1 MPWPT
6 PEPGPQ
12 HSSPG
17 GGRPAAPALASL
29 TTREVERLLADGPL
43 DVIVPLGALEQHG
56 PHLPLSTDQ
65 IIAEALASEAAAR
78 AGECAVAPCLPVGVS
93 PHHLGFAGT
102 ASVAAETMAEVQA
115 DVVASLLSHGFGC
128 AYVVTGHAGN
138 AGSMAEA
145 ERRLAESFAGRVVSF
160 ADWPAQ
166 RKAVHAAAEA
176 MGLDPERVG
185 THAGHFE
192 TSIMCLLRPDLVD
205 SAAAEPGWI
214 GPAAA
219 AGETLRSRGMAALSP
234 IGVIGD
240 PAGASAEAGRAYLD
254 ALVDHVVSGIARH
267 RGQSRPAE
275 APAAAAGAP
284 VTATATTGSPGGTAP
299 ATASTPGTAAPATA
313 SAPGGAA
320 ASAATAAAAAGSG

>member
-12 HSSPG
+12 HSEPG

-29 TTREVERLLADGPL
+29 TTRGVERLLADGPL

-78 AGECAVAPCLPVGVS
+78 SGECAVAPCLPVGVS

-102 ASVAAETMAEVQA
+102 ASVAAQTMAEVQV
-115 DVVASLLSHGFGC
+115 DVVSSLLSHGFGC

-214 GPAAA
+214 GPAAT

-240 PAGASAEAGRAYLD
+240 PAGADAEAGRAYLD

-267 RGQSRPAE
+267 RGQSRPPGAS
-275 APAAAAGAP
+275 AAAADTPSAA
-284 VTATATTGSPGGTAP
+284 ATA
-299 ATASTPGTAAPATA
+299 A
-313 SAPGGAA
+313 SATPAPTTA
-320 ASAATAAAAAGSG
+320 ASAAPTAAAAAGSG

>member
-6 PEPGPQ
+6 PDPGPQ
-12 HSSPG
+12 HSEPG
-17 GGRPAAPALASL
+17 GGRLAAPALASL
-29 TTREVERLLADGPL
+29 TTRGVERLLADGPL

-78 AGECAVAPCLPVGVS
+78 SGECAVAPCLPVGVS

-102 ASVAAETMAEVQA
+102 ASVAAQTMAEVQA
-115 DVVASLLSHGFGC
+115 DVVSSLLNHGFRC

-145 ERRLAESFAGRVVSF
+145 ERRLAEAFASRVVSF

-176 MGLDPERVG
+176 MGLDPQRVG

-219 AGETLRSRGMAALSP
+219 AGEALRSRGMAALSP
-234 IGVIGD
+234 IGVVGD
-240 PAGASAEAGRAYLD
+240 PTGAGAEAGRAYLD
-254 ALVDHVVSGIARH
+254 ALVEHVASGIARH
-267 RGQSRPAE
+267 RGQSRPPE
-275 APAAAAGAP
+275 APAAADGATP
-284 VTATATTGSPGGTAP
+284 TTAAMAADGTATS
-299 ATASTPGTAAPATA
+299 
-313 SAPGGAA
+313 GAA
-320 ASAATAAAAAGSG
+320 YGTATAAATTGATAGSRRGRGG

>member
-6 PEPGPQ
+6 PDTGPQ
-12 HSSPG
+12 HPEPG
-17 GGRPAAPALASL
+17 GGRAAAPALASL
-29 TTREVERLLADGPL
+29 TTRGVERLLADGPL

-78 AGECAVAPCLPVGVS
+78 SGECAVAPCLPVGVS

-115 DVVASLLSHGFGC
+115 DVVSSLLNHGFRC

-145 ERRLAESFAGRVVSF
+145 ERRLAEAFAGRVVSF

-166 RKAVHAAAEA
+166 RKAVHAAAVA

-234 IGVIGD
+234 IGVVGD
-240 PAGASAEAGRAYLD
+240 PTGASAEAGRAYLG
-254 ALVDHVVSGIARH
+254 ALVEHVVTGIARH
-267 RGQSRPAE
+267 RGQSRPPE
-275 APAAAAGAP
+275 APAAGADADG
-284 VTATATTGSPGGTAP
+284 TATAAIAADGTA
-299 ATASTPGTAAPATA
+299 TS
-313 SAPGGAA
+313 GAA
-320 ASAATAAAAAGSG
+320 YGTATAAATTGAAAGSG

>member
-6 PEPGPQ
+6 PDPGPQ
-12 HSSPG
+12 HSEPG
-17 GGRPAAPALASL
+17 GDRLAAPALASL
-29 TTREVERLLADGPL
+29 TTRGVERLLADGPL

-78 AGECAVAPCLPVGVS
+78 SGECAVAPCLPVGVS

-102 ASVAAETMAEVQA
+102 ASVAAQTMAEVQA
-115 DVVASLLSHGFGC
+115 DVVSSLLNHGFRC

-145 ERRLAESFAGRVVSF
+145 ERQLAEAFAGRVVSF

-234 IGVIGD
+234 IGVVGD
-240 PAGASAEAGRAYLD
+240 PTGASAEAGRAYLD
-254 ALVDHVVSGIARH
+254 ALVEHVASGIARH
-267 RGQSRPAE
+267 RGQSRPPE
-275 APAAAAGAP
+275 A
-284 VTATATTGSPGGTAP
+284 
-299 ATASTPGTAAPATA
+299 
-313 SAPGGAA
+313 
-320 ASAATAAAAAGSG
+320 AAAAAGTPAAATIAADGTATTTATTAADGSATAAATTGAAAG

>member
-17 GGRPAAPALASL
+17 GGQPAAPALASL

-102 ASVAAETMAEVQA
+102 ASVAAETMAEVQV

-214 GPAAA
+214 GPTAT

-275 APAAAAGAP
+275 TPAEAAGAPIAAATAASTPASATAAAGTPAPATAISTAPTAAAAG
-284 VTATATTGSPGGTAP
+284 
-299 ATASTPGTAAPATA
+299 
-313 SAPGGAA
+313 
-320 ASAATAAAAAGSG
+320 GSG

>member
-6 PEPGPQ
+6 PDTGPQ
-12 HSSPG
+12 HSEPG
-17 GGRPAAPALASL
+17 GGRAAGPAPPALASL
-29 TTREVERLLADGPL
+29 TTRGVERLLADGPL

-78 AGECAVAPCLPVGVS
+78 SGECAVAPCLPVGVS

-102 ASVAAETMAEVQA
+102 ASVAAQTMAELQT
-115 DVVASLLSHGFGC
+115 DVVSSLLNHGFRC

-145 ERRLAESFAGRVVSF
+145 ERRLAEAFAGRVVSF

-234 IGVIGD
+234 IGVVGD
-240 PAGASAEAGRAYLD
+240 PTGAGAEAGRAYLG
-254 ALVDHVVSGIARH
+254 ALVEHVASGIARH
-267 RGQSRPAE
+267 RGLNCPPE
-275 APAAAAGAP
+275 APAAGATAATPTTAAMAADGTATSGAAYG
-284 VTATATTGSPGGTAP
+284 TATAAATTG
-299 ATASTPGTAAPATA
+299 
-313 SAPGGAA
+313 
-320 ASAATAAAAAGSG
+320 AAAGSG

>member
-6 PEPGPQ
+6 PDPGPQ
-12 HSSPG
+12 HSEPG
-17 GGRPAAPALASL
+17 GDRLAAPALASL
-29 TTREVERLLADGPL
+29 TTRGVERLLADGPL

-78 AGECAVAPCLPVGVS
+78 SGECAVAPCLPVGVS

-102 ASVAAETMAEVQA
+102 ASVAAQTMAELQT
-115 DVVASLLSHGFGC
+115 DVVSSLLNHGFRC

-145 ERRLAESFAGRVVSF
+145 ERQLAEAFAGRVVSF

-166 RKAVHAAAEA
+166 RKAVHAAAVA

-214 GPAAA
+214 GPAVA

-240 PAGASAEAGRAYLD
+240 PTGAGAEAGRAYLD
-254 ALVDHVVSGIARH
+254 ALVEHVASGIARH
-267 RGQSRPAE
+267 RGQSRPPE
-275 APAAAAGAP
+275 APAAGADAVTPTTAAMAADG
-284 VTATATTGSPGGTAP
+284 TATSGAAYGAAAATTG
-299 ATASTPGTAAPATA
+299 ATAGSRR
-313 SAPGGAA
+313 GG
-320 ASAATAAAAAGSG
+320 

>member
-6 PEPGPQ
+6 PDPGPQ
-12 HSSPG
+12 HSEPG
-17 GGRPAAPALASL
+17 GDRLAAPALASL
-29 TTREVERLLADGPL
+29 TTRGVERLLADGPL

-65 IIAEALASEAAAR
+65 IIAEALAYEAAAR
-78 AGECAVAPCLPVGVS
+78 SGECAVAPCLPVGVS

-102 ASVAAETMAEVQA
+102 ASVAAQTMAELQT
-115 DVVASLLSHGFGC
+115 DVVSSLLNHGFRC

-145 ERRLAESFAGRVVSF
+145 ERQLAEAFAGRVVSF

-166 RKAVHAAAEA
+166 RKAVHAAAVA

-214 GPAAA
+214 GPAVA

-240 PAGASAEAGRAYLD
+240 PTGAGAEAGRAYLD
-254 ALVDHVVSGIARH
+254 ALVEHVASGIARH
-267 RGQSRPAE
+267 RGQSRPPE
-275 APAAAAGAP
+275 APAAAAGTPAAA
-284 VTATATTGSPGGTAP
+284 TIAADGTATTA
-299 ATASTPGTAAPATA
+299 ATTAADG
-313 SAPGGAA
+313 S
-320 ASAATAAAAAGSG
+320 ATAAATTGAAAG

>member
-6 PEPGPQ
+6 PEPE
-12 HSSPG
+12 PG
-17 GGRPAAPALASL
+17 LRHPEPTPEAPALAAL
-29 TTREVERLLADGPL
+29 TTGEVERRLADGPL

-65 IIAEALASEAAAR
+65 IIAEALAAEAAAR
-78 AGECAVAPCLPVGVS
+78 SGDCAVAPCLPVGVS

-102 ASVAAETMAEVQA
+102 ASVAAETMAEIQVN
-115 DVVASLLSHGFGC
+115 VVASLLDHGFRC

-145 ERRLAESFAGRVVSF
+145 ERRLAEAYGGRVVSF

-166 RKAVHAAAEA
+166 RQAVHAAAVD

-192 TSIMCLLRPDLVD
+192 TSIMCLLRPDLVRE
-205 SAAAEPGWI
+205 AAAEPGWI

-219 AGETLRSRGMAALSP
+219 AGQTLRSRGMAALSP
-234 IGVIGD
+234 NGVIGD
-240 PAGASAEAGRAYLD
+240 PTGANPEAGRAYLD
-254 ALVDHVVSGIARH
+254 ALVDHVASGVARH
-267 RGQSRPAE
+267 RRHRQP
-275 APAAAAGAP
+275 
-284 VTATATTGSPGGTAP
+284 
-299 ATASTPGTAAPATA
+299 
-313 SAPGGAA
+313 AA
-320 ASAATAAAAAGSG
+320 ASAATAAG

>member
-1 MPWPT
+1 MTGSPPRA
-6 PEPGPQ
+6 EPG
-12 HSSPG
+12 
-17 GGRPAAPALASL
+17 AAPALAAL
-29 TTREVERLLADGPL
+29 TSREVARLLADGPL

-65 IIAEALASEAAAR
+65 IIAEALAAEAAAR
-78 AGECAVAPCLPVGVS
+78 SGDCAVAPCLPVGVS

-102 ASVAAETMAEVQA
+102 ASVAAETMAEVQVN
-115 DVVASLLSHGFGC
+115 VVASLLDHGFRS

-145 ERRLAESFAGRVVSF
+145 ERRLAEAFGGRVVSF

-166 RKAVHAAAEA
+166 RQAVHAAAA
-176 MGLDPERVG
+176 NMGLDPERVG

-205 SAAAEPGWI
+205 MAAAEPGWI

-219 AGETLRSRGMAALSP
+219 AGQTLRSRGMAALSP

-240 PAGASAEAGRAYLD
+240 PASANPEAGRVYLD
-254 ALVDHVVSGIARH
+254 ALVDHVVSGMARH
-267 RGQSRPAE
+267 RQAGRPPVAAE
-275 APAAAAGAP
+275 AAAA
-284 VTATATTGSPGGTAP
+284 
-299 ATASTPGTAAPATA
+299 
-313 SAPGGAA
+313 
-320 ASAATAAAAAGSG
+320 SG

>member
-1 MPWPT
+1 MTGSPPRA
-6 PEPGPQ
+6 EPGAK
-12 HSSPG
+12 SP
-17 GGRPAAPALASL
+17 APALAAL
-29 TTREVERLLADGPL
+29 TSREVERLLADGPL

-65 IIAEALASEAAAR
+65 IIAEALAAEAAAR
-78 AGECAVAPCLPVGVS
+78 AGGCAVAPCLPVGVS

-102 ASVAAETMAEVQA
+102 ASATAETMAELQVN
-115 DVVASLLSHGFGC
+115 VVASLLNHGFGC

-145 ERRLAESFAGRVVSF
+145 ERRLGEAFAGRVVSF

-166 RKAVHAAAEA
+166 RRAVHATATA

-205 SAAAEPGWI
+205 MAAAEPGWI
-214 GPAAA
+214 GPAAT
-219 AGETLRSRGMAALSP
+219 AGETLRGRGMAALSP
-234 IGVIGD
+234 NGVIGD
-240 PAGASAEAGRAYLD
+240 PRGASPEAGRAYLD

-267 RGQSRPAE
+267 RQAGRPPVAAE
-275 APAAAAGAP
+275 AAAAG
-284 VTATATTGSPGGTAP
+284 
-299 ATASTPGTAAPATA
+299 
-313 SAPGGAA
+313 
-320 ASAATAAAAAGSG
+320 